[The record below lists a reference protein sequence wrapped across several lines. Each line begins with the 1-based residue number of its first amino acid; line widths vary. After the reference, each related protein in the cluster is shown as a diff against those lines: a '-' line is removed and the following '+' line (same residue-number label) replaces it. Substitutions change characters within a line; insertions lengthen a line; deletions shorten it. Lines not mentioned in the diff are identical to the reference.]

1 MLIGGIEQLEKQ
13 LALQEKNSGGDVQGG
28 GQATPATISKS
39 LYERVLSR
47 QGGKNNLFSI
57 PTSRLSSRRKNIEP
71 EAANDDDDEVEEEEE
86 EASTKVKFVNGP
98 GKTQFE
104 GLDQVPEVK
113 GLRRS
118 NKPKYVTI
126 ERQR

>member
-1 MLIGGIEQLEKQ
+1 MEKQ
-13 LALQEKNSGGDVQGG
+13 LALQEKNSGSDIQGD
-28 GQATPATISKS
+28 GQVTPATISKS

-47 QGGKNNLFSI
+47 QGGKNNLFGI
-57 PTSRLSSRRKNIEP
+57 PNSRLSSRRKNVEP
-71 EAANDDDDEVEEEEE
+71 ETVDENDDEDVEEEE

-98 GKTQFE
+98 GKSQFE
-104 GLDQVPEVK
+104 GLDQVPEIK